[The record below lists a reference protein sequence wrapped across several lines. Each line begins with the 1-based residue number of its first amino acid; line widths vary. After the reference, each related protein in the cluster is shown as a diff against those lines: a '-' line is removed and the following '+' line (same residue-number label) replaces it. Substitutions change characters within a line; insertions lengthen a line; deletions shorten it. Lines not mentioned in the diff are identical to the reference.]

1 MSPSFFSITTASKA
15 ADLKASNFVEKGLPT
30 MYGVLEVALY
40 GNLMMHL
47 KQMLLVSMKWK

>member
-1 MSPSFFSITTASKA
+1 MSPSFFSNTTASKA
-15 ADLKASNFVEKGLPT
+15 ADLKAYNFVEKGFPR
-30 MYGVLEVALY
+30 MYGVFEVALS